1 MDTEKKELVA
11 SKVSSIF
18 NHLKNDIPGI
28 KGLALVSS
36 DGRILAHD
44 WPGKSLEPD
53 KLGAIGSTLLGF
65 GKKTI
70 EILSTGQLHQVLL
83 QSSDGSIGVFSAGP
97 QMVLMVSMGQESNIG
112 ILCHQSRKKA
122 EEISQLLVIYDN
134 NEN

>member
-1 MDTEKKELVA
+1 MDSEKKQILSA
-11 SKVSSIF
+11 KISSIF
-18 NHLKNDIPGI
+18 SHLKTDIPGI
-28 KGLALVSS
+28 NGLALLSS

-70 EILSTGQLHQVLL
+70 EILSTGHLLQVLL
-83 QSSDGSIGVFSAGP
+83 QSTESTIGVFSAGP
-97 QMVLMVSMGQESNIG
+97 QMVLMVSMGQDSNIG

-122 EEISQLLVIYDN
+122 EDIAKLISLNDN
-134 NEN
+134 TEN